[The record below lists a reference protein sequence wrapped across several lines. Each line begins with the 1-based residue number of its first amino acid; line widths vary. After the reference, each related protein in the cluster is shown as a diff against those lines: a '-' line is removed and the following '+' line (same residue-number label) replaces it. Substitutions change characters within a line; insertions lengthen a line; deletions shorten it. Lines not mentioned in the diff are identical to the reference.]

1 MSGSSG
7 SSFGG
12 GFERVDVCEALLFE
26 TQLSSPKEE
35 VVDTLSIGSQ
45 LEVTITQSGSTTI
58 VAAMW
63 NGKIAGGIAAP
74 QVQRLRECILGG
86 TRYHATVLSISGG
99 QVRVRI
105 GAK

>member
-1 MSGSSG
+1 MSGSN
-7 SSFGG
+7 SSFSGD
-12 GFERVDVCEALLFE
+12 FEPVNSCEALSFE

-63 NGKIAGGIAAP
+63 NGAIAGGIAAP

-86 TRYHATVLSISGG
+86 TRYFATVLSINGG
-99 QVRVRI
+99 QVRVRV
-105 GAK
+105 GDR